1 MAFVAGG
8 KLWSRRGQR
17 VADSRSVVRMN
28 GEDNLLIVGCGK
40 LGQRVGKI
48 WSERSDLVVGE
59 TRTNRSHAELRLSN
73 IKPQLK
79 GENKDA
85 KFSNVLFSANAV
97 GDVDE
102 YLLDVHLALDR
113 WDEQGT
119 FLFTSSGAVY
129 SQANGKPVTE
139 DSQTYELGFSER
151 TDRLLKA
158 EKAVRERGGNVV
170 RLSGL
175 YKRRQHWDHQMWIDL
190 AKESGGDFWVNILD
204 YDDAATL
211 VSLILS
217 RAPKLDS
224 SLFLGS
230 DGRPVLL
237 RSLAQ
242 YVGSVQG
249 SLPLELPPKKEPSG
263 KMYDNRR
270 TRQWLGWE
278 PQFDLVKDIH
288 SFRSLTP
295 VELMRLEAAVPALG
309 QQGSKVS
316 ATE

>member
-1 MAFVAGG
+1 MAFVSGG
-8 KLWSRRGQR
+8 KLWSGQR
-17 VADSRSVVRMN
+17 QHIAADRRVVRMTM
-28 GEDNLLIVGCGK
+28 EDDLLIVGCGK

-48 WSERSDLVVGE
+48 WSERGGLVVGE
-59 TRTNRSHAELRLSN
+59 TRTDRSHAELRLSN

-79 GENKDA
+79 GENNDT
-85 KFSNVLFSANAV
+85 KFSNALFSANSV
-97 GDVDE
+97 GDVDD
-102 YLLDVHLALDR
+102 YLRDVHHALDR
-113 WDEQGT
+113 WNEKGT

-129 SQANGKPVTE
+129 SQVNGKPVTE
-139 DSQTYELGFSER
+139 DSPTYEIGFSER

-158 EKAVRERGGNVV
+158 EKAVRERGGKVV

-175 YKRRQHWDHQMWIDL
+175 YRKRQHWDHQMWIDL
-190 AKESGGDFWVNILD
+190 ALESGGDFWVNVLD

-211 VSLILS
+211 ASLILS
-217 RAPKLDS
+217 RAHKLDS

-237 RSLAQ
+237 RSLAELAA
-242 YVGSVQG
+242 GVQG
-249 SLPLELPPKKEPSG
+249 TLPLELPPKKEPSG

-278 PQFDLVKDIH
+278 PKFDLVKDIQ
-288 SFRSLTP
+288 SYRGLTQ
-295 VELMRLEAAVPALG
+295 VELMKLAAAVYALG
-309 QQGSKVS
+309 PRGSKVS